1 MNPWWCMDCRD
12 AVKLDKHG
20 RCGICASEAVDLIE
34 PRGEITRSV
43 SDIQRECVDAL
54 ASA

>member
-1 MNPWWCMDCRD
+1 MNHWWCMDCRD

-20 RCGICASEAVDLIE
+20 RCGICDSEAVALID
-34 PRGEITRSV
+34 PKSEITHSV
-43 SDIQRECVDAL
+43 SDIQTECVDAL